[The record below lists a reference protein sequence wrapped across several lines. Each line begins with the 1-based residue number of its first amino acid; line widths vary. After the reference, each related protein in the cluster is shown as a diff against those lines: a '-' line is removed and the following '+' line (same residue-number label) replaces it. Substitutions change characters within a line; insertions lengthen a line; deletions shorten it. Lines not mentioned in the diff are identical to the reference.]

1 MTVRSFDTDSEEQ
14 TSAAGEEVAPMLAPG
29 DVLLLDGE
37 LGAGK
42 TAFVRGLARGL
53 GLQAD
58 EVTSPT
64 FTLIQEYRTPGA
76 GVVLYHADLYRLS
89 PREVDDLGLGE
100 LSEDGDSCRRVA
112 GSLDRSARI
121 RLSRQYR
128 TPSARTS
135 ARITIEADAT
145 CLLTRPGSSALP
157 W

>member
-1 MTVRSFDTDSEEQ
+1 LNVTLRSFDTDSEEQ
-14 TSAAGEEVAPMLAPG
+14 TSAAGEEVASMLAPG
-29 DVLLLDGE
+29 DVLLLEGE

-100 LSEDGDSCRRVA
+100 LSEDGILAVEWPDRWSDPPAFAYRVSIRHL
-112 GSLDRSARI
+112 GEHQRS
-121 RLSRQYR
+121 
-128 TPSARTS
+128 
-135 ARITIEADAT
+135 ITIGRARPSHS
-145 CLLTRPGSSALP
+145 TR
-157 W
+157 

>member
-1 MTVRSFDTDSEEQ
+1 MKPASDVTARSFETDSEEQ
-14 TSAAGEEVAPMLAPG
+14 TSAAGEAIASALSAG

-64 FTLIQEYRTPGA
+64 FTLIQEYRAPGS
-76 GVVLYHADLYRLS
+76 GVVLYHADLYRLA

-100 LSEDGDSCRRVA
+100 LSEDGVLA
-112 GSLDRSARI
+112 VEWPDRWTNPPASVYHVRI
-121 RLSRQYR
+121 EHRGGDNRS
-128 TPSARTS
+128 
-135 ARITIEADAT
+135 ITV
-145 CLLTRPGSSALP
+145 TRS
-157 W
+157 

>member
-1 MTVRSFDTDSEEQ
+1 LNVTVRSFDTDSEEQ
-14 TSAAGEEVAPMLAPG
+14 TSAAGEEVASLLAPG

-76 GVVLYHADLYRLS
+76 GIVLYHADLYRLS

-100 LSEDGDSCRRVA
+100 LSEDGILAVEWPDRWSDPPASAYRVSIRHL
-112 GSLDRSARI
+112 GENQRS
-121 RLSRQYR
+121 
-128 TPSARTS
+128 
-135 ARITIEADAT
+135 ITIGRARASHS
-145 CLLTRPGSSALP
+145 TR
-157 W
+157 

>member
-1 MTVRSFDTDSEEQ
+1 MAVRSFETDSEAQ
-14 TSAAGEEVAPMLAPG
+14 TSAAGEEIASALVPG

-64 FTLIQEYRTPGA
+64 FTLIQEYRAPGSA
-76 GVVLYHADLYRLS
+76 LVLYHADLYRLT

-100 LSEDGDSCRRVA
+100 LSEDGILAVEWP
-112 GSLDRSARI
+112 DRWNGPPASVYHIRI
-121 RLSRQYR
+121 EHRGGDQRS
-128 TPSARTS
+128 
-135 ARITIEADAT
+135 ITV
-145 CLLTRPGSSALP
+145 TRS
-157 W
+157 

>member
-1 MTVRSFDTDSEEQ
+1 MNVTVRSFETDSEEQ
-14 TSAAGEEVAPMLAPG
+14 TSAAGEEMASALAPG

-64 FTLIQEYRTPGA
+64 FTLMQEYRAPNSGL
-76 GVVLYHADLYRLS
+76 VLYHADLYRLA

-100 LSEDGDSCRRVA
+100 LSEDGILAVEWP
-112 GSLDRSARI
+112 DRWSNPPASVFYVRI
-121 RLSRQYR
+121 EHRGGDHRS
-128 TPSARTS
+128 
-135 ARITIEADAT
+135 ITV
-145 CLLTRPGSSALP
+145 TRS
-157 W
+157 

>member
-1 MTVRSFDTDSEEQ
+1 MTARSFDTDSEEQ
-14 TSAAGEEVAPMLAPG
+14 TSSAGEEIASGLAPG

-64 FTLIQEYRTPGA
+64 FTLIQEYRTPGS
-76 GVVLYHADLYRLS
+76 GLVLYHADLYRLA

-100 LSEDGDSCRRVA
+100 LSEDGILAVEWP
-112 GSLDRSARI
+112 DRWTDPPASTYHIRI
-121 RLSRQYR
+121 EHRGGDKR
-128 TPSARTS
+128 T
-135 ARITIEADAT
+135 ITV
-145 CLLTRPGSSALP
+145 TRS
-157 W
+157 